1 MKKVILFI
9 IVLIIGIFAFFFYK
23 NNVEEDKVTDI
34 LDNVNEEFLVKN
46 ISIFGTHLNIKG
58 CINQKLDSL
67 ELVLKNKDEEIK
79 LDSKIENNE
88 NETCFYTSDNNNDS
102 IYLDS
107 LILGNYLLLVKSGD
121 VYYSLK
127 NDTSSKN
134 LEYYT
139 ITRDDKNNKI
149 SIIFDR
155 IEDNNYIE
163 FKIEEKKLPKDV
175 YDIALDPGHGGKDSG
190 AVGKIN
196 GKEYYE
202 KDSTL
207 EVALLLKEKLENKGL
222 KVILTRERDINLENY
237 NKGGRAV
244 IANQYKTKYS
254 ISLHLNSSTGN
265 QKYGGVEVYIP
276 NDIDLTLAK
285 SLAKNI
291 AYKFN
296 YSKKQTN
303 RLDDGIYFT
312 YLDKN
317 DIEESIKRMKDND
330 MKPYDMTEGAPYM
343 YMIREL
349 GGIHTHAHVDGRNDY
364 YGLNPYYNS
373 NQTTEPYLIE
383 MAYMNYESDLKKII
397 NEPEVFASAIEKAL
411 TDYLD
416 IS

>member
-9 IVLIIGIFAFFFYK
+9 IILIIGIFAFFFYK
-23 NNVEEDKVTDI
+23 SNVKEDKLTDI
-34 LDNVNEEFLVKN
+34 LDDINEEFLLEN

-58 CINQKLDSL
+58 CIDKKIDSL
-67 ELVLKNKDEEIK
+67 ELILKNKEEEIV
-79 LDSKIENNE
+79 LDSKIDIKD
-88 NETCFYTSDNNNDS
+88 NETCFYISDNNNDG
-102 IYLDS
+102 INLDM
-107 LILGNYLLLVKSGD
+107 LKEGNYLLLIKSGD
-121 VYYSLK
+121 KYYSFK
-127 NDTSSKN
+127 NNSKSKN

-139 ITRDDKNNKI
+139 ITKNNSNNKI
-149 SIIFDR
+149 EILFDKL
-155 IEDNNYIE
+155 DTKNYIE
-163 FKIEEKKLPKDV
+163 FKIQESELPKDV
-175 YDIALDPGHGGKDSG
+175 YDIAIDPGHGGKDSG
-190 AVGKIN
+190 AIGKIN
-196 GKEYYE
+196 RKNYYE

-207 EVALLLKEKLENKGL
+207 EISLLLKEKLENDGF
-222 KVILTRERDINLENY
+222 KVILTREKDINLENY

-244 IANQYKTKYS
+244 IANQYNTKYS
-254 ISLHLNSSTGN
+254 ISLHLNSSTGT
-265 QKYGGVEVYIP
+265 QKYGGVEVYVP

-285 SLAKNI
+285 LLAKNI

-303 RLDDGIYFT
+303 RLDDGIYYT

-317 DIEESIKRMKDND
+317 DIEESKKKMEEND
-330 MKPYDMTEGAPYM
+330 MKPYNIYEGAPYM

-349 GGIHTHAHVDGRNDY
+349 GGIHTHAHVDDRNDY

-373 NQTTEPYLIE
+373 NKTTEPYLIE
-383 MAYMNYESDLKKII
+383 MAYMNYESDLKKIV